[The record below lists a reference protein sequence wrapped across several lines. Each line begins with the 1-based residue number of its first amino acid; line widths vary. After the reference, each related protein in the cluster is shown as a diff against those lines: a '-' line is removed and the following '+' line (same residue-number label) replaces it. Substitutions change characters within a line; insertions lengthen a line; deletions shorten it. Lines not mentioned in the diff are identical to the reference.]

1 MSVISR
7 LESECARILS
17 RLRRLEE
24 MPVPLA
30 PSREKVAG
38 MGLAYLP
45 VIEILKLQPWWP
57 GLCAGVSGLRHLKL
71 LDYIK
76 LSERSS
82 ETAHI

>member
-1 MSVISR
+1 MRADSIPVEATGR
-7 LESECARILS
+7 NAGARC
-17 RLRRLEE
+17 RQ
-24 MPVPLA
+24 A
-30 PSREKVAG
+30 DEKVAG

-57 GLCAGVSGLRHLKL
+57 ELCARVSGLRHLKP

-82 ETAHI
+82 ETAHV

>member
-24 MPVPLA
+24 MPVPLP
-30 PSREKVAG
+30 PSREKVARNG
-38 MGLAYLP
+38 FGINLP

-57 GLCAGVSGLRHLKL
+57 GHSALA
-71 LDYIK
+71 
-76 LSERSS
+76 
-82 ETAHI
+82 

>member
-24 MPVPLA
+24 MPCRCRQAVKKSPKWVLHN
-30 PSREKVAG
+30 
-38 MGLAYLP
+38 LP
-45 VIEILKLQPWWP
+45 VIEILKLQPGWP
-57 GLCAGVSGLRHLKL
+57 GLCAGVSCHLKP
-71 LDYIK
+71 LDCIK

-82 ETAHI
+82 ETAHV